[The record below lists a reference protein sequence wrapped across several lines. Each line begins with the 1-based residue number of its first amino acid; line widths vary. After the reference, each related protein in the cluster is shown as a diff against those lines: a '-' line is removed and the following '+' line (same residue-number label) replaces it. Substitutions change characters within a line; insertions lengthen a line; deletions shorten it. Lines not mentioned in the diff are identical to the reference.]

1 MALIDEAKT
10 ALRVSTTD
18 AGITAQIS
26 RLIEE
31 AKLDLCRTADI
42 AESKVITETPDALV
56 KGAIICYVGYIWTAD
71 PTEKERLKAC
81 YDDYKAKLSMSSDYS
96 TYGGDGDDEN

>member
-1 MALIDEAKT
+1 MALLDEVKT

-18 AGITAQIS
+18 PNITAQIS

-42 AESKVITETPDALV
+42 AEDKVITEAPDALI
-56 KGAIICYVGYIWTAD
+56 KGAIICYVGYVWSAD
-71 PTEKERLKAC
+71 PTEKDRLKAC
-81 YDDYKAKLSMSSDYS
+81 HDDYKAKLSMSSDYS
-96 TYGGDGDDEN
+96 TYGGDGND